1 MLYKAIKTNDSTFDI
16 TEQNEALN
24 VPKNDIKIV
33 SSNLLS
39 KLSYIT
45 YLVNSYNKN
54 GLKRY
59 RKELFN
65 YMKKNGINKLSDNR
79 YSVNKMVFELYKD
92 RYLNGQESTLLKYK
106 IVDNSENNVT
116 FAEKETNN

>member
-16 TEQNEALN
+16 TEQKEALN
-24 VPKNDIKIV
+24 VSKNDIKIV
-33 SSNLLS
+33 SNNLLS
-39 KLSYIT
+39 KLSYVT
-45 YLVNSYNKN
+45 YLVNSYNKT

-65 YMKKNGINKLSDNR
+65 YMQKNGINKLSDYR
-79 YSVNKMVFELYKD
+79 YSVSKMVFELYKD

-106 IVDNSENNVT
+106 IIDNSENNAT
-116 FAEKETNN
+116 FVENKPNN

>member
-33 SSNLLS
+33 SNNLLN
-39 KLSYIT
+39 KLSYVT
-45 YLVNSYNKN
+45 YLVNSYNKTA
-54 GLKRY
+54 LKRY
-59 RKELFN
+59 RKELFD
-65 YMKKNGINKLSDNR
+65 YMKKNGINKLSDYR

-106 IVDNSENNVT
+106 IVDNSENNAT
-116 FAEKETNN
+116 FVENKPNN

>member
-39 KLSYIT
+39 KLSYVT

>member
-16 TEQNEALN
+16 TEQKEALN
-24 VPKNDIKIV
+24 VPKTDIKIV
-33 SSNLLS
+33 SNNLLN
-39 KLSYIT
+39 KLSYVT
-45 YLVNSYNKN
+45 YLVNSYNKTA
-54 GLKRY
+54 LKRY
-59 RKELFN
+59 RKELFD

-92 RYLNGQESTLLKYK
+92 RYLNGQESTLLKYI
-106 IVDNSENNVT
+106 IVDNSENNAT

>member
-16 TEQNEALN
+16 TEQKEDLN

-33 SSNLLS
+33 SSNLLN
-39 KLSYIT
+39 KLSYVT
-45 YLVNSYNKN
+45 YLVNSYNKS

-59 RKELFN
+59 RKELFG

-79 YSVNKMVFELYKD
+79 FSVNKMVFELYKD

-106 IVDNSENNVT
+106 IIDNSENNAT
-116 FAEKETNN
+116 FVENKPNK

>member
-16 TEQNEALN
+16 TEQKEALN
-24 VPKNDIKIV
+24 VPKTDIKIV
-33 SSNLLS
+33 SGKVLN
-39 KLSYIT
+39 KLYYVT
-45 YLVNSYNKN
+45 YLVNSYNKTA
-54 GLKRY
+54 LKRY
-59 RKELFN
+59 RKELFD

-106 IVDNSENNVT
+106 IVDNSENNAT

>member
-1 MLYKAIKTNDSTFDI
+1 MLYKAIKTNDNTFDI

-45 YLVNSYNKN
+45 YLVNSYNKT

-59 RKELFN
+59 RKELFD